1 MAQRFI
7 ATLGLAPP
15 SDPTDVKDRIVSWSY
30 EGGERKE
37 RRFPATALSPSVK
50 FPIEAAGQ
58 LATVSVLNV
67 DIGGA
72 TGIPATVEF
81 AIVDGV
87 LPEAMGEFAVSVNM
101 KDEADD
107 ADPNFSEGA

>member
-15 SDPTDVKDRIVSWSY
+15 SDPTDVKERIVSWSY

-37 RRFPATALSPSVK
+37 RRFSATLLSPSVK

-72 TGIPATVEF
+72 TGAPASVEF

-87 LPEAMGEFAVSVNM
+87 LPEAMGEFAVTVNA
-101 KDEADD
+101 KDESDD
-107 ADPNFSEGA
+107 ADPDFSEGS